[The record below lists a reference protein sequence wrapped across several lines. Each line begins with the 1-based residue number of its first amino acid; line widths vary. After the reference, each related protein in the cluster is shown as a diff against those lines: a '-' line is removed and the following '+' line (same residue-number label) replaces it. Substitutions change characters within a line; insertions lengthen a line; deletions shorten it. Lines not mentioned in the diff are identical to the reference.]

1 MIVYKIDILKSLKE
15 KGYNTNYLRKN
26 KVLSQATIQSIRNKE
41 YISLST
47 IDRICELLNCNIS
60 DIIEYVDNDQN
71 QNQNTE

>member
-47 IDRICELLNCNIS
+47 IDLLCSMLNCGIG
-60 DIIEYVDNDQN
+60 DIIEYIPDSIPDNN
-71 QNQNTE
+71 K

>member
-1 MIVYKIDILKSLKE
+1 MIVYKIDILKALKE

-47 IDRICELLNCNIS
+47 IDLLCSMLNCGIS
-60 DIIEYVDNDQN
+60 DLIEYVP
-71 QNQNTE
+71 NQNTE

>member
-15 KGYNTNYLRKN
+15 KGYNTNYLRIN

-47 IDRICELLNCNIS
+47 IDILCSLLNCGIS
-60 DIIEYVDNDQN
+60 DIIEYIPDSIPDNN
-71 QNQNTE
+71 K